1 MLPTRNDIP
10 YVHTGFYIGQNHN
23 VSIVDHQAFKK
34 EGDWEVED
42 DYGTWR
48 LSMPGS
54 L

>member
-1 MLPTRNDIP
+1 LD
-10 YVHTGFYIGQNHN
+10 
-23 VSIVDHQAFKK
+23 VSRYAFTQSDTLDFILSKPQRFDGDHQAFEK
-34 EGDWEVED
+34 EDDWEVED

>member
-1 MLPTRNDIP
+1 MFQDMLSRRAIHWYFILSKPQRFD
-10 YVHTGFYIGQNHN
+10 G
-23 VSIVDHQAFKK
+23 DHQAFKK
-34 EGDWEVED
+34 EDDWEVED